1 MKGQPRTERVIAAA
15 MKQLMQQK
23 YLEDISVGEIIAES
37 KISRNT
43 FYYHFRDKYDL
54 VNWIFR
60 SEVPFAA
67 DTLSEGNWQETLYR
81 TCAYLRE
88 NRAFYTNALRLT
100 GQNSL
105 QEYLIAYLT
114 AQMHDEF
121 YRAAKARHHAVPE
134 KELEFAAR
142 FYAYAVVG
150 LVAQWARDGM
160 REDFATYG
168 ESLRRVL
175 NGSLLDECL
184 APQPDAQEK

>member
-1 MKGQPRTERVIAAA
+1 MKGQQRTKRAIAAA

-23 YLEDISVGEIIAES
+23 HLEEISVGEIITES

-60 SEVPFAA
+60 TEVPLAVSA
-67 DTLSEGNWQETLYR
+67 LSENNWQEALYR
-81 TCAYLRE
+81 TCGYLRE
-88 NRAFYTNALRLT
+88 NRAFYMNALRLT

-114 AQMHDEF
+114 AQMHEEF
-121 YRAAKARHHAVPE
+121 YHATKARQHTVSE
-134 KELEFAAR
+134 KELDFAAR

-150 LVAQWARDGM
+150 LVAQWAREGM
-160 REDFATYG
+160 REDFSAYS

-175 NGSLLDECL
+175 NGSLLGECL
-184 APQPDAQEK
+184 AAPPQIR

>member
-23 YLEDISVGEIIAES
+23 HLEDISVGEIIAES

-88 NRAFYTNALRLT
+88 NLRLA
-100 GQNSL
+100 GP
-105 QEYLIAYLT
+105 EFT
-114 AQMHDEF
+114 A
-121 YRAAKARHHAVPE
+121 
-134 KELEFAAR
+134 L
-142 FYAYAVVG
+142 
-150 LVAQWARDGM
+150 
-160 REDFATYG
+160 ATKPATPW
-168 ESLRRVL
+168 R
-175 NGSLLDECL
+175 GSGD
-184 APQPDAQEK
+184 

>member
-1 MKGQPRTERVIAAA
+1 MKGQQRTKRVIAAA
-15 MKQLMQQK
+15 MKKLMQQK
-23 YLEDISVGEIIAES
+23 RLEEISVGEIIAES

-60 SEVPFAA
+60 SEVPFAMS
-67 DTLSEGNWQETLYR
+67 TISGSNWQEVLYR
-81 TCAYLRE
+81 TCGYLRE

-114 AQMHDEF
+114 AQMHDQF
-121 YRAAKARHHAVPE
+121 YSATQARHHAISE
-134 KELEFAAR
+134 KELDFAAR

-150 LVAQWARDGM
+150 LVAQWAREGM
-160 REDFATYG
+160 KEDFSAYS

-175 NGSLLDECL
+175 NGSLVDDCIQ
-184 APQPDAQEK
+184 PQPETANT